1 MNTLTVDMIHKLNK
15 TLTDVGVGFVY
26 TYHKD
31 SIGPCAK
38 VEIKDNGQGWIRD
51 SIINLTDKYL
61 NWLHSWFWD
70 TYKIVIEFNNTG
82 STFWVIN

>member
-31 SIGPCAK
+31 STGHCAK
-38 VEIKDNGQGWIRD
+38 IEIKDNGQGWIRD
-51 SIINLTDKYL
+51 YSINLTDKYL

-70 TYKIVIEFNNTG
+70 TYKIVIEFNNVG
-82 STFWVIN
+82 SIFWAIN